1 MSVMNG
7 FDFEEERIRQEIS
20 RLNAKR
26 VLLQMPEG
34 LKPEASK
41 LAKIVEKSGA
51 TPLIAADPCYG
62 ACDLA
67 VSTAESLGADLIIH
81 FGHAKMLKHEKIPT
95 MYVEARATIKVETAV
110 VLSIPLLKNYEKIGL
125 ATTVQHVN
133 SVDVARKILL
143 RAGKTVEVG
152 NSGGLLYP
160 GQVIGCD
167 FTNAKAVDVDAFL
180 FIGGGKFHALGVAL
194 ATAKPTVVADPYDGT
209 AFSVSEEVQKI
220 LKQRYASIKEASC
233 AKSFGVL
240 IGLKP
245 GQKHLEKALE
255 VKDTLERMGKIALLM
270 AVREIQPDLI
280 FQFPSVDAY
289 INTACPRISLDDAS
303 RFKKP
308 VLTVSEFM
316 VLSGESSWEN
326 LLKTGLFENY
336 T

>member
-160 GQVIGCD
+160 GSSGC
-167 FTNAKAVDVDAFL
+167 
-180 FIGGGKFHALGVAL
+180 
-194 ATAKPTVVADPYDGT
+194 
-209 AFSVSEEVQKI
+209 
-220 LKQRYASIKEASC
+220 
-233 AKSFGVL
+233 
-240 IGLKP
+240 
-245 GQKHLEKALE
+245 
-255 VKDTLERMGKIALLM
+255 
-270 AVREIQPDLI
+270 
-280 FQFPSVDAY
+280 
-289 INTACPRISLDDAS
+289 
-303 RFKKP
+303 
-308 VLTVSEFM
+308 
-316 VLSGESSWEN
+316 
-326 LLKTGLFENY
+326 
-336 T
+336 